1 MASML
6 KRVLETEHVM
16 EMLGV
21 YEMALNNTGRILRGI
36 RGHHLSLPTPCPGW
50 DVSALL
56 GHLIGQTQMYRAGGL
71 AAGETFTPAEVGD
84 DPGWTYTIAAKASLE
99 AFSEPGAAERIFRLP
114 TGDVP
119 GSVAINLA
127 MTEAAVHGWDIAT
140 ATGKSNTIDHD
151 VAEALL
157 AFHRSSPEFRCGPD
171 SMFGPEGS
179 IDPDRSA
186 SDRLVGLLGRQK

>member
-1 MASML
+1 
-6 KRVLETEHVM
+6 M

-84 DPGWTYTIAAKASLE
+84 DPGWAYTIAAKASLE
-99 AFSEPGAAERIFRLP
+99 TFSEPGAAERIFRLP

-157 AFHRSSPEFRCGPD
+157 AFHRSSPQFRCGPD
-171 SMFGPEGS
+171 SMFGPEVS